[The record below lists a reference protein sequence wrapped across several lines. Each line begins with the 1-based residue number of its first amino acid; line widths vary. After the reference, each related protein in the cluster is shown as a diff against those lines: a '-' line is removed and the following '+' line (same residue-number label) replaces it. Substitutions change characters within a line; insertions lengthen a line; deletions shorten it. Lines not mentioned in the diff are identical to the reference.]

1 MSESSAE
8 MRKLDL
14 RNAAALMVLALGM
27 IGLAALCYALI
38 DLLVVFFLGIVVA
51 AALQPGHVRLCRLGV
66 PKGVAVL
73 LIYLLFLVGITLIVA
88 FVAPVLIE
96 QIRALTASG
105 PEQYA
110 NLVKW
115 FHANSTPLLRR
126 LGNSIPSFEMLAQHG
141 AEVAP
146 VFFVSAVSVVTSTVN
161 FFTYLVV
168 VLAVGFY
175 WTMEVPHM
183 ERLILSLVTV
193 ARRPQVLNTW
203 HEIESKLG
211 AYIRGQGLA
220 MLIIGAASAVG
231 YVCIGLPHVL
241 ALAVLAGLL
250 EAVPLIGPMLAA
262 VPAILVALPL
272 GFPSVLLV
280 IGFSVLLQMF
290 ENNVLIPRIMNRAV
304 GLSALVGMF
313 AVLALGTL
321 YGILGVFIAIPLTV
335 MGQVLLDRVVINP
348 EPVPADPTVA
358 THSLTTLRVRV
369 QSLRQQMRRRLRGR
383 DSRMGI
389 DPQTPDHVVDAADQ
403 QLEQAVERVE
413 TMIATAQ
420 EAEEPT
426 GPAEPVPLAPVS
438 HVTQQMEEAV
448 ARVETAVTEARE
460 QSEPTTTTV
469 ATLHRG
475 DADPAGQGA
484 EPSSSSVEGGTSH
497 ARPC

>member
-1 MSESSAE
+1 MSDGSTE
-8 MRKLDL
+8 MRKQDL
-14 RNAAALMVLALGM
+14 GNAAALMALALGM
-27 IGLAALCYALI
+27 VGLAALCYVLI

-51 AALQPGHVRLCRLGV
+51 AALQPGHVRLCLLGV
-66 PKGVAVL
+66 PKGLAVL
-73 LIYLLFLVGITLIVA
+73 LIYLLFILGIVLVVLFLV
-88 FVAPVLIE
+88 PVLIE
-96 QIRALTASG
+96 QARAFTASF

-110 NLVKW
+110 NFVKW
-115 FHANSTPLLRR
+115 LHAHSTPLLRR
-126 LGNSIPSFEMLAQHG
+126 LGNRIPSFEILAQHI

-146 VFFVSAVSVVTSTVN
+146 AFFVNALGVVTSTVN

-175 WTMEVPHM
+175 WTMEVPRV

-220 MLIIGAASAVG
+220 MLIIGVASAIG
-231 YVCIGLPHVL
+231 YVLIGLPNVL
-241 ALAVLAGLL
+241 VLAVLAGLC

-290 ENNVLIPRIMNRAV
+290 ENNVLIPRIMSRAV

-335 MGQVLLDRVVINP
+335 VGQVLLDRVVINP

-358 THSLTTLRVRV
+358 TRSLTTLRVRV

-383 DSRMGI
+383 DTRMGI
-389 DPQTPDHVVDAADQ
+389 DPQTPDHVADAADQ
-403 QLEQAVERVE
+403 QIEQAVERVE
-413 TMIATAQ
+413 TMIAKAQ
-420 EAEEPT
+420 EGAEPT
-426 GPAEPVPLAPVS
+426 GPAGKVPLAAVN

-448 ARVETAVTEARE
+448 ERVETAVTEAQE
-460 QSEPTTTTV
+460 QSEANRTTD
-469 ATLHRG
+469 ATLHRR
-475 DADPAGQGA
+475 DL
-484 EPSSSSVEGGTSH
+484 EPVVQVAKSY
-497 ARPC
+497 